1 MHACEWYH
9 VPMTTTTTTRKSG
22 VTVLHIRNFPDDLH
36 YDLKVEAAVSQQP
49 LLAVVE
55 EAVRRELDRRRRDR
69 DRRES
74 RSRQDPRP

>member
-1 MHACEWYH
+1 MA
-9 VPMTTTTTTRKSG
+9 TTATTRKSG

-36 YDLKVEAAVSQQP
+36 RDLKVEAAMSSQP

-69 DRRES
+69 ERREA
-74 RSRQDPRP
+74 RGRGTDR